1 MRHETSMHHDHR
13 RHQHASSERLI
24 HSIDAVMGEIAALLD
39 ERGTGEVQ
47 RAREVLA
54 GAYRCAT
61 ERRRAR
67 RSGPAVAAGSSPK
80 HKAAHPGHS

>member
-1 MRHETSMHHDHR
+1 MRPDHR
-13 RHQHASSERLI
+13 LVQSDRLAC
-24 HSIDAVMGEIAALLD
+24 SVDAIMGEIAALLD

-54 GAYRCAT
+54 GAYRSAT

-67 RSGPAVAAGSSPK
+67 RSSSPAVAGSSSS
-80 HKAAHPGHS
+80 HKAAHVSHS

>member
-1 MRHETSMHHDHR
+1 MRHEPSMQLDHR
-13 RHQHASSERLI
+13 QQHASSDRLV
-24 HSIDAVMGEIAALLD
+24 HSIDAVMGEIAALLH
-39 ERGTGEVQ
+39 ERGTGEVK

-67 RSGPAVAAGSSPK
+67 RSATTAAGSAPK
-80 HKAAHPGHS
+80 NKAAHPGHS